1 MSMIHESISLDALG
15 AFREVARHR
24 SFSRAARTL
33 HVTPSA
39 VSHRIAELEYQL
51 GVELFV
57 RTTRSVQLTSAARDL
72 LSSVELGLRHIHE
85 GLSRVRQTGVGSA
98 LTVSCSTS
106 FAIRFLLPRLGE
118 FRHEHPELEV
128 HVAADDSIADPRR
141 DDIDICIRYGGGS
154 YAGLW
159 VLRLGT
165 EWVFPVCSPEY
176 QRRQKL
182 TTPADLARA
191 LLVHHDVLG
200 DHPGRVDWDRWLAR
214 AGLDR
219 EQGRRGTHYSH
230 AHMAL
235 SAALGGEGVALGR
248 TSLVK
253 DDLERGRLVV
263 PFGPRVRSKLAYF
276 LVSHGP
282 PSGSASIFA
291 NWLKASMKAA
301 AKRAPASP
309 SASLEA

>member
-1 MSMIHESISLDALG
+1 MRMPHESISLDALG
-15 AFREVARHR
+15 AFVKVAQNR

-39 VSHRIAELEYQL
+39 VSHRIAELESQL
-51 GVELFV
+51 GVALFV
-57 RTTRSVQLTSAARDL
+57 RTTRSVQLTPVARDL
-72 LSSVELGLRHIHE
+72 LSSVELGLGHIHE
-85 GLSRVRQTGVGSA
+85 GLSRVRQAGAASA

-118 FRHEHPELEV
+118 FRQAHPELEV
-128 HVAADDSIADPRR
+128 HVAADDTIADPRR
-141 DDIDICIRYGGGS
+141 EDIGICIRYGGGA

-159 VLRLGT
+159 TQRLSV

-176 QRRQKL
+176 QRRHKL
-182 TTPADLARA
+182 YTVADLSRA

-200 DHPGRVDWDRWLAR
+200 DHPGRVDWDRWLTR
-214 AGLDR
+214 AGIDR
-219 EQGRRGTHYSH
+219 GQGRRGTHYSH

-248 TSLVK
+248 SSLVK
-253 DDLERGRLVV
+253 GDLERGRLVV

-276 LVSHGP
+276 LVSYGP
-282 PSGSASIFA
+282 PSGSANTFA
-291 NWLKASMKAA
+291 NWLKASMKTPAKRSDA
-301 AKRAPASP
+301 AKRTGPQS
-309 SASLEA
+309 

>member
-1 MSMIHESISLDALG
+1 M
-15 AFREVARHR
+15 
-24 SFSRAARTL
+24 L

-39 VSHRIAELEYQL
+39 VSHRIAELESQL

-57 RTTRSVQLTSAARDL
+57 RTTRSVQLTPVARDL
-72 LSSVELGLRHIHE
+72 LSSVELGLQHIHE
-85 GLSRVRQTGVGSA
+85 GLSRVRQAGTGSA

-118 FRHEHPELEV
+118 FRQEHPELEV
-128 HVAADDSIADPRR
+128 HVAADDRIADPRR
-141 DDIDICIRYGGGS
+141 DDIDICIRYGGGA

-159 VLRLGT
+159 VERLGT
-165 EWVFPVCSPEY
+165 ERVFPVCSPEY
-176 QRRQKL
+176 QRRL
-182 TTPADLARA
+182 RLRGPRDLARA

-200 DHPGRVDWDRWLAR
+200 DHPGRVDWARWLER

-248 TSLVK
+248 TSLVT
-253 DDLERGRLVV
+253 DDLRHGRLVL

-276 LVSHGP
+276 LVSHGAP
-282 PSGSASIFA
+282 TGSADTFA
-291 NWLKASMKAA
+291 TWLRASMKVA
-301 AKRAPASP
+301 AKRPKAAP
-309 SASLEA
+309 SASLEP